1 MIEPFEKAFYLL
13 FQVLGIYLV
22 FTFARHLA
30 SNSTGPKWKAFG
42 WAVFVSI
49 GLAFLG
55 WANYGT
61 RIENSD
67 PLYGGGETVID
78 LEPSDQERNHH
89 GLFLFTILV
98 VPTLLGVGFG
108 IKDRPIHQKAKSRTS
123 LPTNLSVGSKI
134 DYSQANELSEQGH
147 QEWLKKHGLIESKPE
162 SK

>member
-42 WAVFVSI
+42 WAISVSF

-67 PLYGGGETVID
+67 NLYGGGETVTD
-78 LEPSDQERNHH
+78 FVPTDQERNHH
-89 GLFLFTILV
+89 GLFTFTILV

-108 IKDRPIHQKAKSRTS
+108 IKDRSFHQKAKSRTF
-123 LPTNLSVGSKI
+123 LPTNLREESKI
-134 DYSQANELSEQGH
+134 DYNRMSELAEQRH
-147 QEWLKKHGLIESKPE
+147 LEWLKKHGLIESKPE